1 MSARQTNRLGK
12 VRDDAGTRHGGRR
25 RVRMHRDIQSL
36 KEGFIT
42 SAKLFAKGSRR
53 NQTVRNKEIV
63 RSKRLDRSN
72 GQSEGKGNSKSSSET
87 SIEHAFSMRVIDEV
101 IPSKQE
107 IKFSKS

>member
-1 MSARQTNRLGK
+1 MGACQTNRLCK
-12 VRDDAGTRHGGRR
+12 VRDDAGTRHVDRR
-25 RVRMHRDIQSL
+25 RVRMHRDIKSL

-42 SAKLFAKGSRR
+42 SAKLLAKGGRR

-72 GQSEGKGNSKSSSET
+72 GQSKGKGNSKSSSKT
-87 SIEHAFSMRVIDEV
+87 SIEHTFSMRVIDEV